1 MLGFFTRI
9 IVPPYQRR
17 KQASKQVAVVIPFSN
32 RPELL
37 AEEEIS
43 MRHALHFLKEHDKYV
58 IVPPGSAVTREGC
71 KTLSFPAKFFGS
83 AAAHNQLLMWP
94 KFYQAFEEYEYIL
107 IYHLDSLV
115 LSDDVA
121 KWCRAGVDYIGAPW
135 IPCPD
140 TPWVREARVGNGGFT
155 LMKVE
160 SVLKVLHNRHRQEPN
175 TYWIDLIIRNR
186 SRLKPLFW
194 LLERMGSVFPH
205 SKVVNALLNQV
216 RVSQKPDIHGCNN
229 DFFWSFRAKRYLP
242 EFRIAEVEEGLQ
254 FAFEA
259 APRHCFELNHGRLP
273 FGCHA
278 WTKFD
283 RSFWEPYLLREDSFT
298 QPLTAAES
306 C

>member
-1 MLGFFTRI
+1 MLGLFTRM

-17 KQASKQVAVVIPFSN
+17 RRASKQVAIVIPFSN
-32 RPELL
+32 RPKLL

-43 MRHALHFLKEHDKYV
+43 MRHVLHFLKEHDKYV
-58 IVPPGSAVTREGC
+58 IVPPGSTVAREGC

-94 KFYQAFEEYEYIL
+94 KFYRAFEEYEYIL

-115 LSDDVA
+115 LSNDVA
-121 KWCRAGVDYIGAPW
+121 KWCRTGVDYIGAPW

-140 TPWVREARVGNGGFT
+140 TPWVREAQVGNGGFT

-160 SVLKVLHNRHRQEPN
+160 SVLKVLHNRYRQEPGN
-175 TYWIDLIIRNR
+175 YWIDIMTRDGHR
-186 SRLKPLFW
+186 FKPLFW
-194 LLERMGSVFPH
+194 LLERLSSAFPGSRIIK
-205 SKVVNALLNQV
+205 SLLHRV

-229 DFFWSFRAKRYLP
+229 DFFWSFEAKKHLP
-242 EFRIAEVEEGLQ
+242 EFRVAGVEEGLQ

-259 APRHCFELNHGRLP
+259 APRRCFELNHGRLP

-283 RSFWEPYLLREDSFT
+283 RSFWEPYLLREGRLSASLAGT
-298 QPLTAAES
+298 ES
-306 C
+306 R